1 MYVSRKWVDQTISLP
16 PAATPAAIVSTIF
29 ISLSVQKSVVS
40 IADYLTP
47 EKINPPKNTVF
58 NYLKLHWQGKLILAQ
73 AFWINLVLLF
83 FLLGILERFIFPPY
97 IEDKLAVT
105 TAVIIYIIVV
115 KLIIYPWQVVGV
127 LRACDLRIKSDT
139 GRSWATAAQVAL
151 VLSLGA
157 TLVAT
162 IETWQSLQ
170 VFKRNLILEEIVLP
184 EPLYS
189 LDLIQKNRLIH
200 LRGPFEIG
208 ITNRVAEL
216 IEQYPEITGIILDS
230 VGGQIYEGRGLA
242 RLIREYNL
250 QTFSLDNCLSS
261 CTTAFV
267 AGTIRTLGTNA
278 RLGFHQYKTYSVIP
292 SINIDDEQA
301 RDRAIFVRQGVS
313 PEFLDKIF
321 IQPPEN
327 MWWPD
332 IDELVNAG
340 VVHQTGFTLDNY

>member
-1 MYVSRKWVDQTISLP
+1 M
-16 PAATPAAIVSTIF
+16 AAC
-29 ISLSVQKSVVS
+29 
-40 IADYLTP
+40 LTP
-47 EKINPPKNTVF
+47 EITNPCKNAVF
-58 NYLKLHWQGKLILAQ
+58 NYLKQHWQGKLILAQ

-83 FLLGILERFIFPPY
+83 FLFGILERFIFPPY
-97 IEDKLAVT
+97 IESEVAVT
-105 TAVIIYIIVV
+105 TAVFVYIIVV

-127 LRACDLRIKSDT
+127 LRTCDLRIKSDT

-157 TLVAT
+157 TLIAT
-162 IETWQSLQ
+162 IETYQSLQ
-170 VFKRNLILEEIVLP
+170 VFKRNLILKEIALP

-189 LDLIQKNRLIH
+189 LDLIQQNTLIH

-216 IEQYPEITGIILDS
+216 IEQYPGITGIILDS

-242 RLIREYNL
+242 RLIRENNL

-278 RLGFHQYKTYSVIP
+278 RLGFHQYRTYSLIP
-292 SINIDDEQA
+292 SINVESEQA
-301 RDRAIFVRQGVS
+301 KDLAIFEKQGVS
-313 PEFLDKIF
+313 AEFLEKLF
-321 IQPPEN
+321 TQPPEN

-332 IDELVNAG
+332 IDELINAG
-340 VVHQTGFTLDNY
+340 VVHQTGITLDNY